1 MSGCQTE
8 GLRELAESGD
18 AEAGSA
24 LRAHLDFFLDDEKGV
39 VFNDPRSNLRENG
52 NFHSREDFLPFTAI
66 ASVYPE
72 HKAVPMF
79 LEWVAPHMERSA
91 KIPPNRRFLSTEMC
105 YTYAYPLMKIATARG
120 DAKLAQTALDEILA
134 VVDRLVCPDGG
145 ICQSAQANR
154 NPKLKNW
161 GRGAAWYML
170 GIAQTLRALGGSPLK
185 NAGLNG
191 VERVKKAFAGG
202 AEYLSRFQNPDG
214 SWHCFA
220 DDPATLPESSGT
232 AGIAAAFALGAES
245 GLLDSSYMARAE
257 KALEWFMSPQNIEPD
272 GFSKNVTQSNRIGDA
287 FQRSGYRV
295 IMPISSGLAAHVI
308 AVKMRRAAT

>member
-1 MSGCQTE
+1 
-8 GLRELAESGD
+8 
-18 AEAGSA
+18 
-24 LRAHLDFFLDDEKGV
+24 
-39 VFNDPRSNLRENG
+39 
-52 NFHSREDFLPFTAI
+52 
-66 ASVYPE
+66 
-72 HKAVPMF
+72 
-79 LEWVAPHMERSA
+79 MERSA

-105 YTYAYPLMKIATARG
+105 YTYTYPLMKIATARG

-145 ICQSAQANR
+145 ICQSVQANR